1 MREQAKTKFRILM
14 ARALC
19 SAALLLAASFS
30 CPAQQP
36 EKTPTWPPELIAKL
50 EKIRD
55 AALSSDYAWRQVA
68 HLSENIGP
76 RISGSPQAQHAV
88 EYVAEEMRRLGLE
101 VTLEKVMVPH
111 WVRGEERAA
120 LIVFP
125 GQAPGTTQK
134 IVLTALGNSAATPVE
149 GLDAEVVVVNNFDE
163 LATLSR
169 AKVAGRIVL
178 FNEKYDKRM
187 AAQGEALE
195 AYGRAVEYRAN
206 GAKAAHELGAV
217 ASLVRSV
224 GNADYRLPHT
234 GYSAP
239 AGIPAGAVSAE
250 DADLLA
256 DLTRQGRVVMHLVM
270 TPQTPPDAV
279 SYNVIAD
286 WKGSEHPEEIVIV
299 SGHLDSWDLGTG
311 AIDDGAGVAIAMQTV
326 QLCKQLGFHPK
337 RTLRFIA
344 WMDEE
349 SGGAGSRAYT
359 AEHKAQFANHMGA
372 IESDLGAGH
381 PIGFRG
387 LFKPAAAEALQPL
400 AKVLAPMGADIL
412 KNGEEAGA
420 DLYALGAAGVPSFGP
435 IQDARTYFSYHHTAA
450 DTLDKI
456 DPKELAENCAAVA
469 VLAYALA
476 DMEHPLPQEKH

>member
-1 MREQAKTKFRILM
+1 MRERAGRKFQM
-14 ARALC
+14 AIVRMICAVIVLTG
-19 SAALLLAASFS
+19 AAF
-30 CPAQQP
+30 PGRPQQSGKMP
-36 EKTPTWPPELIAKL
+36 MWPPELVAKL

-101 VTLEKVMVPH
+101 VTLEKAMVPH

-134 IVLTALGNSAATPVE
+134 IVLTALGNSAATPAE

-163 LATLSR
+163 LAALGR
-169 AKVAGRIVL
+169 AKIAGRIVL
-178 FNEKYDKRM
+178 FNEKYEKRM

-195 AYGRAVEYRAN
+195 AYGRAVEYRSN
-206 GAKAAHELGAV
+206 GAKAAAALGAL

-239 AGIPAGAVSAE
+239 AGIPAGAVTAE

-256 DLTRQGRVVMHLVM
+256 DLTQQGRVVMHLVM
-270 TPQTPPDAV
+270 TPQTLPDAV

-286 WKGSEHPEEIVIV
+286 LKGSQHPEEIVIV

-326 QLCKQLGFHPK
+326 QLCKQLGLRPK

-349 SGGAGSRAYT
+349 SGGAGSQAYT
-359 AEHKAQFANHMGA
+359 AEHKSEFARHMGA

-400 AKVLAPMGADIL
+400 AKVLAPIGADIL
-412 KNGEEAGA
+412 KGEEEPGA
-420 DLYALGAAGVPSFGP
+420 DIYAMGAAGVPSFGP

-476 DMEHPLPQEKH
+476 DLDHPLPR